1 MNVTMNL
8 INSDKGLKENYFF
21 YLDFY
26 FFEYVVLIFIPK
38 GQKTLVFMA
47 TRPKK
52 HNILGVFKP
61 KTLEKIR

>member
-1 MNVTMNL
+1 MNATMNL
-8 INSDKGLKENYFF
+8 TNSDKCLKQNFF
-21 YLDFY
+21 SYFY
-26 FFEYVVLIFIPK
+26 FFEYVLLRFIPK

-52 HNILGVFKP
+52 HNILGVFKA